1 MRSPLSIALFSFA
14 ALAQGPG
21 NAPIVPDKHI
31 PPTVL
36 MELRSLENQFDLALG
51 RDCAIER
58 CVSKGCVYQDH
69 TVVDIPRNTSLPG
82 LNQNEGL
89 GSVPPQEYLTQ
100 AHCDFVHEKSVA
112 ARDVQALVK
121 RLEQRL
127 SKGWL
132 RVTVGRQILEPISPS
147 LRESP
152 PEKPAVEK
160 PAPPPPAPPVPV
172 VEAKPTWQSDVALR
186 ELWLTLLPHFWW
198 MLGVVFFACAVAF
211 LIWAARRVG
220 RESIEEKAML
230 AQLESEKNSSIPIPI
245 ASSDTSV
252 STGPPVATIAPPGEA
267 FVAEQ
272 KARWTQRIQS
282 ASTEAPDS
290 ATNEVVSGVLR
301 DWLKA
306 ERFDLLAKANLQFG
320 ENISA
325 SLPVDGALAQ
335 RKVEFSHYLKT
346 LDVATLPSDED
357 FFRALNHEAISS
369 SVLSQ
374 SDAMSFHGLREEF
387 GSEGIV
393 QLIQT
398 LPARFGALLFGM
410 ISNDSQR
417 EVARMLSD
425 DARFEMAA
433 ALLTSRRIAQGE
445 RAYLFSALNAARAGR
460 PLPSPAAIEKH
471 DTVDRG
477 YEFDGPLAVSEVMPF
492 LESNQRKHLFDEA
505 LGRAN
510 GAFPSWYEEI
520 LYPQM
525 LSNLAPELCTDLLL
539 QIDSKRLSAWISL
552 QNALWQQGFLGKL
565 PTSLQNA
572 LASNGQ
578 FASSLDRTR
587 QAQAARRDL
596 SAAVQQLVSN
606 GKTTF
611 SELFV

>member
-1 MRSPLSIALFSFA
+1 MRALLLFGLFSFA
-14 ALAQGPG
+14 ARAQGPG

-51 RDCAIER
+51 HDCAIER

-69 TVVDIPRNTSLPG
+69 TVVDMPRNTSLPG
-82 LNQNEGL
+82 FNQAEGL

-100 AHCDFVHEKSVA
+100 AHCDFVHEKSVST
-112 ARDVQALVK
+112 RDVQALVK

-132 RVTVGRQILEPISPS
+132 RVTVGRQILEPISAS

-160 PAPPPPAPPVPV
+160 PAPLPAPVPPAPV
-172 VEAKPTWQSDVALR
+172 VEPKPTWESEVALR

-198 MLGVVFFACAVAF
+198 MIGVIFLACAAAF

-220 RESIEEKAML
+220 RESLEEKALL
-230 AQLESEKNSSIPIPI
+230 AQFESEKNTPAPIPALSADI
-245 ASSDTSV
+245 SV
-252 STGPPVATIAPPGEA
+252 PTPSPATVALPVDA
-267 FVAEQ
+267 FVTEQ
-272 KARWTQRIQS
+272 KARWIQRIQS
-282 ASTEAPDS
+282 ASSEAPNS

-306 ERFDLLAKANLQFG
+306 ERYDLLAKANLQFG

-335 RKVEFSHYLKT
+335 RKVEFSHYLKN
-346 LDVATLPSDED
+346 LDVTTLPSDED
-357 FFRALNHEAISS
+357 FFRALNHQAISS
-369 SVLSQ
+369 SVLSHA
-374 SDAMSFHGLREEF
+374 DAQSFHGLREEF

-398 LPARFGALLFGM
+398 LPTRFGALLFGM

-425 DARFEMAA
+425 ETRFEMAS
-433 ALLTSRRIAQGE
+433 ALLSSRRIAQSE
-445 RAYLFSALNAARAGR
+445 RAYLFSALNAARAGH
-460 PLPSPAAIEKH
+460 PLPAPAATAKH

-477 YEFDGPLAVSEVMPF
+477 HEFDGPSAVSEVMPF
-492 LESNQRKHLFDEA
+492 LEANQRKHLFDEA
-505 LGRAN
+505 LARAN
-510 GAFPSWYEEI
+510 GAFPSWYDEI

-525 LSNLAPELCTDLLL
+525 LSNMAPELCTDLLL
-539 QIDSKRLSAWISL
+539 QIDSKRLAAWVSS
-552 QNALWQQGFLGKL
+552 QNAAWQQGFLSKL

-572 LASNGQ
+572 LVANGQ
-578 FASSLDRTR
+578 FSSTLERAQ
-587 QAQAARRDL
+587 QAQNARRDL
-596 SAAVQQLVSN
+596 SLAVQQLVSN
-606 GKTTF
+606 GKITL